1 MIIDPNNE
9 KHLIAEEGKLLARI
23 KNLRDTYL
31 EVWLGY
37 YTDENGVREMDTKE
51 NFTEINMPEPDV
63 DQVEEAFCSLY

>member
-23 KNLRDTYL
+23 KDMRDTYL

-37 YTDENGVREMDTKE
+37 YIDENGVRKMDTKE

-63 DQVEEAFCSLY
+63 NPVEEA

>member
-23 KNLRDTYL
+23 KDLRDTYL

-37 YTDENGVREMDTKE
+37 YTDEDGVRQIDTKE
-51 NFTEINMPEPDV
+51 NFTEINKPKPDV
-63 DQVEEAFCSLY
+63 NTVEEA

>member
-9 KHLIAEEGKLLARI
+9 KHLIAEDGKLLARI

-63 DQVEEAFCSLY
+63 DQVEEA

>member
-23 KNLRDTYL
+23 KDLRDTYL

-51 NFTEINMPEPDV
+51 NFTEIIMPEHDV
-63 DQVEEAFCSLY
+63 NQVEEA

>member
-23 KNLRDTYL
+23 KDMRDTYL

-63 DQVEEAFCSLY
+63 KSVEEA

>member
-23 KNLRDTYL
+23 KDLRDTYL

-37 YTDENGVREMDTKE
+37 YTDENGVRKMDTKE
-51 NFTEINMPEPDV
+51 NFTEINMPEHDV
-63 DQVEEAFCSLY
+63 NQVEEA

>member
-23 KNLRDTYL
+23 KDLRDTYL

-37 YTDENGVREMDTKE
+37 YTDENGVREMETKE
-51 NFTEINMPEPDV
+51 NFTEIIMPEHDV
-63 DQVEEAFCSLY
+63 NQVEEA

>member
-23 KNLRDTYL
+23 KNLKDTYL

-37 YTDENGVREMDTKE
+37 YTDENGVRKMDTRD
-51 NFTEINMPEPDV
+51 NFTEINLPKSDVEPTED
-63 DQVEEAFCSLY
+63 A

>member
-51 NFTEINMPEPDV
+51 NFTEIIMPEHDV
-63 DQVEEAFCSLY
+63 NQVEEA

>member
-23 KNLRDTYL
+23 KDLRDTYL

-37 YTDENGVREMDTKE
+37 YTDEDGVRKMDTKE
-51 NFTEINMPEPDV
+51 NFTEINMPESDV
-63 DQVEEAFCSLY
+63 NTIKET

>member
-23 KNLRDTYL
+23 KDLRDTYF

-37 YTDENGVREMDTKE
+37 YTDENGVRKMDTKE

-63 DQVEEAFCSLY
+63 DQVEEA

>member
-23 KNLRDTYL
+23 KDLRDTYL

-37 YTDENGVREMDTKE
+37 YTDENGVRKMDTKE
-51 NFTEINMPEPDV
+51 NFTEMNISKHDV
-63 DQVEEAFCSLY
+63 DPVKEA

>member
-51 NFTEINMPEPDV
+51 NFTEINMPEPDI
-63 DQVEEAFCSLY
+63 DQVEEA

>member
-23 KNLRDTYL
+23 KDLRDTYL

-63 DQVEEAFCSLY
+63 KSVEQA

>member
-9 KHLIAEEGKLLARI
+9 KHLIAKEGKLLARI

-63 DQVEEAFCSLY
+63 DQVEEA

>member
-23 KNLRDTYL
+23 KDMRDTYL

-37 YTDENGVREMDTKE
+37 YTDENGVRKMDTKE

-63 DQVEEAFCSLY
+63 ESVEEA

>member
-9 KHLIAEEGKLLARI
+9 KHIIAGEGKLLARI
-23 KNLRDTYL
+23 KDLSDRYL

-51 NFTEINMPEPDV
+51 NFTELLDPRYAE
-63 DQVEEAFCSLY
+63 

>member
-23 KNLRDTYL
+23 KDLRDTYL

-63 DQVEEAFCSLY
+63 DQVEEA

>member
-23 KNLRDTYL
+23 KDLRDTYL

-37 YTDENGVREMDTKE
+37 YTDENGVRKMDTKE
-51 NFTEINMPEPDV
+51 NFTEINIPEPDV
-63 DQVEEAFCSLY
+63 NPVEEA

>member
-23 KNLRDTYL
+23 KDLKDTYL

-37 YTDENGVREMDTKE
+37 YTDENGVRTIDTKE

-63 DQVEEAFCSLY
+63 KPVEEA

>member
-23 KNLRDTYL
+23 KDLSDTYL

-51 NFTEINMPEPDV
+51 NFTEIVIP
-63 DQVEEAFCSLY
+63 QHAS

>member
-23 KNLRDTYL
+23 KDLRDTYL

-37 YTDENGVREMDTKE
+37 YTDEDGVRQIDTKE
-51 NFTEINMPEPDV
+51 NFTEINMPESDV
-63 DQVEEAFCSLY
+63 NTIKEA

>member
-23 KNLRDTYL
+23 KDLKDTYFD
-31 EVWLGY
+31 VWLGY
-37 YTDENGVREMDTKE
+37 YTDENGVRTMDTKE

-63 DQVEEAFCSLY
+63 KPVEEA

>member
-9 KHLIAEEGKLLARI
+9 KHLIAAEGKLLARI
-23 KNLRDTYL
+23 KDLKDTYL

-37 YTDENGVREMDTKE
+37 YTDENGVRAMDTKE

-63 DQVEEAFCSLY
+63 KPVEEA

>member
-51 NFTEINMPEPDV
+51 NFTEMNISKHDV
-63 DQVEEAFCSLY
+63 DPVKEA

>member
-9 KHLIAEEGKLLARI
+9 KHIIADEGKLLARI
-23 KNLRDTYL
+23 KDLSDRYL

-51 NFTEINMPEPDV
+51 NFTELLDPQYAE
-63 DQVEEAFCSLY
+63 